1 MFTAIG
7 SFFSGLLGGLAKW
20 AATIMGFMAGKY
32 HEKNKANKKA
42 LEIKAEQLAIA
53 GKRKYRRDELLAK
66 ARKRKR

>member
-1 MFTAIG
+1 MLAIG
-7 SFFSGLLGGLAKW
+7 SFFSGIVSSLAKW

-32 HEKNKANKKA
+32 HEKNKANRKA
-42 LEIKAEQLAIA
+42 LDIKSEQLEIA